1 MKKILITGG
10 AGFIG
15 SNLTE
20 SFVNQGENVIVLD
33 LEEKPEKLSDI
44 FDNIEYIRGDVRN
57 RKIVQNIL
65 HDNNIEGI
73 VHLAAVSRV
82 IWGEHDP
89 ERCIDVNINGTR
101 TLVDIARKS
110 QCHPWMIF
118 GSSREVYGEST
129 ILPVSEDF
137 PLKPVNIYGKT
148 KIEGERLIKRY
159 SEKTGSSAVI
169 LRFSNVYGNERD
181 ILDRVIPKFIL
192 SALNKEKIEIH
203 GGNQVFDFTHIDD
216 TVDGIMKTVQ
226 FIKNS
231 SKSIIE
237 HFHILTGK
245 GTTLQGITEIISYS
259 LEHELDVRYT
269 TARKYDV
276 ERFTGDPEKTER
288 ILGFKAKTL
297 PRKGIPETVKHYR
310 DVFEL

>member
-73 VHLAAVSRV
+73 IHLAAVSRV

-101 TLVDIARKS
+101 TLADIARKS

-118 GSSREVYGEST
+118 GSSREV
-129 ILPVSEDF
+129 
-137 PLKPVNIYGKT
+137 
-148 KIEGERLIKRY
+148 
-159 SEKTGSSAVI
+159 
-169 LRFSNVYGNERD
+169 
-181 ILDRVIPKFIL
+181 
-192 SALNKEKIEIH
+192 
-203 GGNQVFDFTHIDD
+203 
-216 TVDGIMKTVQ
+216 
-226 FIKNS
+226 
-231 SKSIIE
+231 
-237 HFHILTGK
+237 
-245 GTTLQGITEIISYS
+245 
-259 LEHELDVRYT
+259 
-269 TARKYDV
+269 
-276 ERFTGDPEKTER
+276 
-288 ILGFKAKTL
+288 
-297 PRKGIPETVKHYR
+297 
-310 DVFEL
+310 